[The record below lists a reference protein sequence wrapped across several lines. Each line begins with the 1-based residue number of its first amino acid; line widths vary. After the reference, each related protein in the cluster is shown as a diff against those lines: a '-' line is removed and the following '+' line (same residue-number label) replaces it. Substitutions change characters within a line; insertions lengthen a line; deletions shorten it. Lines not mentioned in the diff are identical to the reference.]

1 MIRALIVVPCTVLTA
16 SAAMISCEQ
25 PKPSTQDAPTM
36 THRAATPA
44 ALNFTMN
51 RIDGTPVRL
60 ADEYA
65 GQVVLI
71 VNVASKC
78 GLTPQY
84 APLQKLHEQYGPRGL
99 AVLGFPANEFGNQEP
114 GTNEE
119 IATFCETNF
128 GVSFDMFSKIVV
140 KGENISPLY
149 AFLTSPETNPEF
161 AGEIA
166 WNFEKFLISR
176 DGRVISRFGPRI
188 APDSPEVVNA
198 IERALGE
205 G

>member
-1 MIRALIVVPCTVLTA
+1 MTQRATA
-16 SAAMISCEQ
+16 
-25 PKPSTQDAPTM
+25 PG
-36 THRAATPA
+36 
-44 ALNFTMN
+44 ALDFIMN

-65 GQVVLI
+65 GRVVLI

-84 APLQKLHEQYGPRGL
+84 AKLQQLHEQYGPRGL
-99 AVLGFPANEFGNQEP
+99 AVIGFPANEFGNQEP
-114 GTNEE
+114 GTDEE
-119 IATFCETNF
+119 IAAFCETTF

-140 KGENISPLY
+140 KGDDICPLY

-176 DGRVISRFGPRI
+176 DGRVIGRFGPRI
-188 APDSPEVVNA
+188 APDSPDMVNA
-198 IERALGE
+198 IERALSE